1 MTGQVLPVSRGLRA
15 SMIRTAGRPRRP
27 ECANGLCNCGRAGSP
42 VKVEVR
48 CPACEETYRG
58 HYCKECLAA
67 VRAQEFCTG
76 SYRADG
82 LLEET
87 GEEN

>member
-1 MTGQVLPVSRGLRA
+1 MTGRVLPVSRGLRA
-15 SMIRTAGRPRRP
+15 SMLRTVCRPLKVS
-27 ECANGLCNCGRAGSP
+27 NGLCNCRRAGSP